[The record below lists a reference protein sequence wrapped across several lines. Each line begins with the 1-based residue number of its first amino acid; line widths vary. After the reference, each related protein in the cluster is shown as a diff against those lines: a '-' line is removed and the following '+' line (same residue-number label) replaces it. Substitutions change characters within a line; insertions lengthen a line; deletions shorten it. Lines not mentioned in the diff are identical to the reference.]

1 MDWMTL
7 SGYRLPSNHPQQQ
20 PPEQPQTQQQTSP
33 NDLLKSRTDI
43 GETTASS
50 SSSVGGTS
58 MLDMWATSKGASEAA
73 SASNS
78 SSSSIGGPS
87 STPPISGGDR
97 GSIST
102 PGSIKGLKNIQFFS
116 SFSHY
121 STSQSF
127 TFVQLI
133 GAN

>member
-1 MDWMTL
+1 
-7 SGYRLPSNHPQQQ
+7 
-20 PPEQPQTQQQTSP
+20 
-33 NDLLKSRTDI
+33 
-43 GETTASS
+43 
-50 SSSVGGTS
+50 

-102 PGSIKGLKNIQFFS
+102 PGSIKGLKNISFLFS
-116 SFSHY
+116 SVLFWGKADFHKGTRII
-121 STSQSF
+121 ST
-127 TFVQLI
+127 
-133 GAN
+133 

>member
-1 MDWMTL
+1 
-7 SGYRLPSNHPQQQ
+7 
-20 PPEQPQTQQQTSP
+20 
-33 NDLLKSRTDI
+33 
-43 GETTASS
+43 
-50 SSSVGGTS
+50 

-102 PGSIKGLKNIQFFS
+102 PGSIKGLKNILILFSVFFRLRRFYPDS
-116 SFSHY
+116 CLSY
-121 STSQSF
+121 
-127 TFVQLI
+127 
-133 GAN
+133 N

>member
-1 MDWMTL
+1 
-7 SGYRLPSNHPQQQ
+7 
-20 PPEQPQTQQQTSP
+20 
-33 NDLLKSRTDI
+33 
-43 GETTASS
+43 
-50 SSSVGGTS
+50 

-102 PGSIKGLKNIQFFS
+102 PGSIKGLKNILIFFLGCVV
-116 SFSHY
+116 FI
-121 STSQSF
+121 
-127 TFVQLI
+127 LI
-133 GAN
+133 LAFRTID

>member
-1 MDWMTL
+1 
-7 SGYRLPSNHPQQQ
+7 
-20 PPEQPQTQQQTSP
+20 
-33 NDLLKSRTDI
+33 
-43 GETTASS
+43 
-50 SSSVGGTS
+50 

-102 PGSIKGLKNIQFFS
+102 PGSIKGLKNISFLFS
-116 SFSHY
+116 S
-121 STSQSF
+121 
-127 TFVQLI
+127 
-133 GAN
+133 